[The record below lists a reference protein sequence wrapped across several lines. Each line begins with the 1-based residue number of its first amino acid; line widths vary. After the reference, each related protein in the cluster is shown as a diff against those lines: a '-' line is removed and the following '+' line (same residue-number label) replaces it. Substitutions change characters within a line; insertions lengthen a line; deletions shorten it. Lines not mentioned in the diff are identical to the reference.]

1 MEHMSEEMF
10 QDLHDT
16 RLAHLQVA
24 PPPALPPPQSVT
36 TPRPPHTLVPCNTC
50 FSRFLTPLLHFHYT
64 CLAHLQ
70 VDPLFCVSVCVCVC
84 VCLCV

>member
-24 PPPALPPPQSVT
+24 PP
-36 TPRPPHTLVPCNTC
+36 RFTLTVVVHTC
-50 FSRFLTPLLHFHYT
+50 FTVTVVLLST
-64 CLAHLQ
+64 CIA
-70 VDPLFCVSVCVCVC
+70 VTVVVS
-84 VCLCV
+84 